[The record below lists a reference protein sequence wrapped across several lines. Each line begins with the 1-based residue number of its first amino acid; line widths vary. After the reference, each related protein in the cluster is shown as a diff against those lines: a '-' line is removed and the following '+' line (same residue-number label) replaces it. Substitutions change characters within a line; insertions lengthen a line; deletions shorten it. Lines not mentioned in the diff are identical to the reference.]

1 MKDACLISR
10 GHEQVYD
17 TALGAVRVRSTAEPR
32 QPAEVVASDLKAC
45 NDETSALG
53 LQWGGSGIDQF
64 AQCMGPR
71 GYAVTGIR

>member
-1 MKDACLISR
+1 
-10 GHEQVYD
+10 V
-17 TALGAVRVRSTAEPR
+17 LGAVRVRSTAEPR
-32 QPAEVVASDLKAC
+32 QPAEVVASDLEAC

-53 LQWGGSGIDQF
+53 LKWGGSGIGQF